1 MTGLSDRG
9 DARAGSGRPAVRRL
23 AWVVAGSVVIG
34 PLAAVV
40 LTAGVFAGAPEHV
53 VTGTGLL
60 GLALGWAALAFGSAA
75 LTDRPQRWAAVP
87 GPTCVRA
94 FRRSRSMPDGP
105 CAEERGRTGNGPAID
120 SPAAQRRAHR
130 RAGSATAT
138 WSRSWGGP
146 CAGGA

>member
-60 GLALGWAALAFGSAA
+60 GLALAAELRCAVTVPATSA
-75 LTDRPQRWAAVP
+75 T
-87 GPTCVRA
+87 T
-94 FRRSRSMPDGP
+94 
-105 CAEERGRTGNGPAID
+105 AEERAD
-120 SPAAQRRAHR
+120 QLRRALTQPGLHLID
-130 RAGSATAT
+130 AVL
-138 WSRSWGGP
+138 SRGR
-146 CAGGA
+146 